1 MTRKTLL
8 NIIIVL
14 GASVFILIK
23 SGIFAPKDELVMLQN
38 NYALCK
44 KPDDKHFAIHRLLS
58 VNEDG
63 GWNRSLEVDP
73 IIVSE
78 PIYDG
83 TIETIT
89 CPDIKDSKEWVV
101 LTAAGEKYLFDCS
114 HGKLLLDG
122 NSFTQYSQ
130 DNTGGSYFNTIVG
143 IYPLSETPGLPTKVE
158 KYYRTGTGNDTFIY
172 RQKGRWGV
180 YNRVVKEHG
189 AYTTPEYIYI
199 QILPAQF
206 DKIRLIRGDGAFHY
220 VAYKNG
226 EWQLFDARGRKREM
240 CTSTTENQHQMNVKT
255 STGHGEGI
263 ITDTYISNIINI
275 PTNSNNQYNSYLRTQ
290 CTYSGDEEAG
300 IIILNN
306 QPNKYKR
313 FFAAWNGD
321 WSIFDFDWDNKRY
334 DFDYNYPSELS
345 L

>member
-1 MTRKTLL
+1 MTRDTLIK
-8 NIIIVL
+8 IIIVI
-14 GASVFILIK
+14 GALVFILIK
-23 SGIFAPKDELVMLQN
+23 SGVFAPKDEIVMLQN

-44 KPDDKHFAIHRLLS
+44 KPNDEHFAIHRILS

-63 GWNRSLEVDP
+63 GQNRSLEVEP
-73 IIVSE
+73 IVVSE
-78 PIYDG
+78 PIFDD
-83 TIETIT
+83 TFETIT
-89 CPDIKDSKEWVV
+89 CPDINDSKNWVV

-114 HGKLLLDG
+114 HGKLQLDG

-130 DNTGGSYFNTIVG
+130 DNIGGSCFITQVG

-172 RQKGRWGV
+172 RKNGKWGV

-189 AYTTPEYIYI
+189 AYTTPEYLYT

-206 DKIRLIRGDGAFHY
+206 DKIRLVRGDGAFHY

-240 CTSTTENQHQMNVKT
+240 CTSTSGNQHQMNVKS
-255 STGHGEGI
+255 STGRGEGI
-263 ITDTYISNIINI
+263 ITDTYISNIIKI

-300 IIILNN
+300 IIKLDNH
-306 QPNKYKR
+306 PDKYQR

-321 WSIFDFDWDNKRY
+321 WSIFDFDWDNCR
-334 DFDYNYPSELS
+334 DGFDYNFPSELS

>member
-1 MTRKTLL
+1 MTRNTLIK
-8 NIIIVL
+8 IIIVI
-14 GASVFILIK
+14 GALVFILIK
-23 SGIFAPKDELVMLQN
+23 SGVFAPKDEIVMLQN

-44 KPDDKHFAIHRLLS
+44 KPNDEHFAIHQILS

-63 GWNRSLEVDP
+63 GLNRSLEVEP
-73 IIVSE
+73 IVVSE
-78 PIYDG
+78 PIFDD
-83 TIETIT
+83 TFETIS
-89 CPDIKDSKEWVV
+89 CPDINDSKNWVV
-101 LTAAGEKYLFDCS
+101 LRAAGEKYLFDCS

-130 DNTGGSYFNTIVG
+130 DNIGGSCFITQVG

-172 RQKGRWGV
+172 RKNGKWGV
-180 YNRVVKEHG
+180 YNRVVKEHR
-189 AYTTPEYIYI
+189 AYTTPEYLYT

-206 DKIRLIRGDGAFHY
+206 DKIRLVRGDGAFHY

-240 CTSTTENQHQMNVKT
+240 CTSTSGNQHQMNVKS
-255 STGHGEGI
+255 STGRGEGI
-263 ITDTYISNIINI
+263 ITDTYISNIIKI

-300 IIILNN
+300 IIKLDNH
-306 QPNKYKR
+306 PDKYQR

-321 WSIFDFDWDNKRY
+321 WSIFDFDWDNSR
-334 DFDYNYPSELS
+334 DGFDYNFPSELS

>member
-1 MTRKTLL
+1 MTRDTLIK
-8 NIIIVL
+8 IIIVI
-14 GASVFILIK
+14 GALVFILIK
-23 SGIFAPKDELVMLQN
+23 SGVFAPKDEIVMLQN

-44 KPDDKHFAIHRLLS
+44 KPNDEHFAIHQILS

-63 GWNRSLEVDP
+63 GLNRSLEVEP
-73 IIVSE
+73 IVVSE
-78 PIYDG
+78 PIFDD
-83 TIETIT
+83 TFETIT
-89 CPDIKDSKEWVV
+89 CPDINDSKNWVV

-130 DNTGGSYFNTIVG
+130 DNIGGSCFITQVG

-172 RQKGRWGV
+172 RKNGKWGV

-189 AYTTPEYIYI
+189 AYTTPEYLYT

-206 DKIRLIRGDGAFHY
+206 DKIRLVRGDGAFHY

-240 CTSTTENQHQMNVKT
+240 CTSTSGNQHQMNVKS
-255 STGHGEGI
+255 STGRGEGI
-263 ITDTYISNIINI
+263 ITDTYISNIIKI

-300 IIILNN
+300 IIKLDNH
-306 QPNKYKR
+306 PDKYQR

-321 WSIFDFDWDNKRY
+321 WSIFDFDWDNCR
-334 DFDYNYPSELS
+334 DGFDYNFPSELS

>member
-1 MTRKTLL
+1 MTRDTLIK
-8 NIIIVL
+8 IIIVI
-14 GASVFILIK
+14 GALVFILIK
-23 SGIFAPKDELVMLQN
+23 SGVFAPKDEIVMLQN

-44 KPDDKHFAIHRLLS
+44 KPNDEHFAIHRILS

-63 GWNRSLEVDP
+63 GQNRSLEVEP
-73 IIVSE
+73 IVVSE
-78 PIYDG
+78 PIFDD
-83 TIETIT
+83 TFETIT
-89 CPDIKDSKEWVV
+89 CPDINDSKNWVV

-114 HGKLLLDG
+114 HGKLQLDG

-130 DNTGGSYFNTIVG
+130 DNIGGSCFITQVG

-172 RQKGRWGV
+172 RKNGKWGV

-189 AYTTPEYIYI
+189 AYTTPEYLYT

-206 DKIRLIRGDGAFHY
+206 DKIRLVRGDGAFHY

-240 CTSTTENQHQMNVKT
+240 CTSTSGNQHQMNVKS
-255 STGHGEGI
+255 STGRGEGI
-263 ITDTYISNIINI
+263 ITDTYISNIIKI

-300 IIILNN
+300 IIKLDNH
-306 QPNKYKR
+306 PDKYQR

-321 WSIFDFDWDNKRY
+321 WSIFDFDWDNCR
-334 DFDYNYPSELS
+334 DGFDCNFPSELS

>member
-1 MTRKTLL
+1 MTRDTLIK
-8 NIIIVL
+8 IIIVI
-14 GASVFILIK
+14 GALVFILIK
-23 SGIFAPKDELVMLQN
+23 SGVFAPKDEIVMLQN

-44 KPDDKHFAIHRLLS
+44 KPNDEHFAIHQILS

-63 GWNRSLEVDP
+63 GLNRSLEVEP
-73 IIVSE
+73 IVVSE
-78 PIYDG
+78 PIFDD
-83 TIETIT
+83 TFETIT
-89 CPDIKDSKEWVV
+89 CPDINDSKNWVV
-101 LTAAGEKYLFDCS
+101 LRAAGEKYLFDCS

-130 DNTGGSYFNTIVG
+130 DNIGGSCFITQVG

-172 RQKGRWGV
+172 RKNGKWGV

-189 AYTTPEYIYI
+189 AYTTPEYLYT

-206 DKIRLIRGDGAFHY
+206 DKIRLVRGDGAFHY

-240 CTSTTENQHQMNVKT
+240 CTSTSGNQHQMNVKS
-255 STGHGEGI
+255 STGRGEGI
-263 ITDTYISNIINI
+263 ITDTYISNIIKI

-300 IIILNN
+300 IIKLDNH
-306 QPNKYKR
+306 PNKYQR

-321 WSIFDFDWDNKRY
+321 WSIFDFDWDNCR
-334 DFDYNYPSELS
+334 DGFDYNFPSELS

>member
-1 MTRKTLL
+1 MTRNTLIR
-8 NIIIVL
+8 IIIVI
-14 GASVFILIK
+14 GALVFILIK
-23 SGIFAPKDELVMLQN
+23 SGVFAPKDEIVMLQN

-44 KPDDKHFAIHRLLS
+44 KPNDELFAIHRILS

-63 GWNRSLEVDP
+63 GLNRSLEVEP
-73 IIVSE
+73 IVVSE
-78 PIYDG
+78 PIFDD
-83 TIETIT
+83 TFETIT
-89 CPDIKDSKEWVV
+89 CPDINDSKNWVV
-101 LTAAGEKYLFDCS
+101 LRAAGEKYLFDCS

-130 DNTGGSYFNTIVG
+130 DNIGGSCFITQVG

-172 RQKGRWGV
+172 RKNGKWGV
-180 YNRVVKEHG
+180 YNRVVKEHR
-189 AYTTPEYIYI
+189 AYTTPEYLYI

-206 DKIRLIRGDGAFHY
+206 DKIRLVRGDGAFHY

-240 CTSTTENQHQMNVKT
+240 CTSTSGNQHQMNVKS
-255 STGHGEGI
+255 STGRGEGI
-263 ITDTYISNIINI
+263 ITDTYISNIIKI

-300 IIILNN
+300 IIKLDNH
-306 QPNKYKR
+306 PNKYQR

-321 WSIFDFDWDNKRY
+321 WSIFDFDWDNSS
-334 DFDYNYPSELS
+334 DGFDYNFPSELS

>member
-1 MTRKTLL
+1 MTRNTLIK
-8 NIIIVL
+8 IIIVI
-14 GASVFILIK
+14 GALVFILIK
-23 SGIFAPKDELVMLQN
+23 SGVFAPKDEIVMLQN

-44 KPDDKHFAIHRLLS
+44 KPNDELFAIHRILS

-63 GWNRSLEVDP
+63 GLNRSLEVEP
-73 IIVSE
+73 IVVSE
-78 PIYDG
+78 PIFDD
-83 TIETIT
+83 TFETIT
-89 CPDIKDSKEWVV
+89 CPDINDSKNWVV

-130 DNTGGSYFNTIVG
+130 DNIGGSCFITQVG

-172 RQKGRWGV
+172 RKNGKWGV
-180 YNRVVKEHG
+180 YNRVVKEHR
-189 AYTTPEYIYI
+189 AYTTPEYLYI
-199 QILPAQF
+199 QILPAQC
-206 DKIRLIRGDGAFHY
+206 DKIRLVRGDGAFHY

-240 CTSTTENQHQMNVKT
+240 CTSTSGNQHQMNVKS
-255 STGHGEGI
+255 STGRGEGI
-263 ITDTYISNIINI
+263 ITDTYISNIIKI

-300 IIILNN
+300 IIKLDNH
-306 QPNKYKR
+306 PDKYQR

-321 WSIFDFDWDNKRY
+321 WSIFDFDWDNCR
-334 DFDYNYPSELS
+334 DGFDYNFPSELS

>member
-1 MTRKTLL
+1 MTRNTLIK
-8 NIIIVL
+8 IIIVI
-14 GASVFILIK
+14 GALVFILIK
-23 SGIFAPKDELVMLQN
+23 SGVFTPKDEIVMLQN

-44 KPDDKHFAIHRLLS
+44 KPNDEHFAIHRILS

-63 GWNRSLEVDP
+63 GLNRSLEVEP
-73 IIVSE
+73 IVVSE
-78 PIYDG
+78 PIFDD
-83 TIETIT
+83 TFETIS
-89 CPDIKDSKEWVV
+89 CPDINDSKNWVV

-130 DNTGGSYFNTIVG
+130 DNIGGSCFITQVG

-172 RQKGRWGV
+172 RKNGKWGV

-189 AYTTPEYIYI
+189 AYTTPEYLYI

-206 DKIRLIRGDGAFHY
+206 DKIRLVRGDGAFHY

-240 CTSTTENQHQMNVKT
+240 CTSTSGNQHQMNVKS
-255 STGHGEGI
+255 STGRGEGI
-263 ITDTYISNIINI
+263 ITDTYISNIIKI
-275 PTNSNNQYNSYLRTQ
+275 PTNSNNQYNSYLHTQ

-300 IIILNN
+300 IIKLDNH
-306 QPNKYKR
+306 PDKYQR

-321 WSIFDFDWDNKRY
+321 WSIFDFDWDNSR
-334 DFDYNYPSELS
+334 DGFDYNFPSELS

>member
-1 MTRKTLL
+1 MTRDTLIK
-8 NIIIVL
+8 IIIVI
-14 GASVFILIK
+14 GALVFILIK
-23 SGIFAPKDELVMLQN
+23 SGVFAPKDEIVMLQN
-38 NYALCK
+38 KYALCK
-44 KPDDKHFAIHRLLS
+44 KPNDEHFAIHQILS

-63 GWNRSLEVDP
+63 GLNRSLEVEP
-73 IIVSE
+73 IVVSE
-78 PIYDG
+78 PIFDD
-83 TIETIT
+83 TFETIT
-89 CPDIKDSKEWVV
+89 CPDINDSKNWVV
-101 LTAAGEKYLFDCS
+101 LRAAGEKYLFDCS

-130 DNTGGSYFNTIVG
+130 DNIGGSCFITQVG

-172 RQKGRWGV
+172 RKNGKWGV
-180 YNRVVKEHG
+180 YNRVVKEHR
-189 AYTTPEYIYI
+189 AYTTPEYLYI

-206 DKIRLIRGDGAFHY
+206 DKIRLVRGDGAFHY

-240 CTSTTENQHQMNVKT
+240 CTSTSGNQYQMNVKS
-255 STGHGEGI
+255 STGRGEGI
-263 ITDTYISNIINI
+263 ITDTYISNIIKI

-300 IIILNN
+300 IIKLDNH
-306 QPNKYKR
+306 PDKYQR

-321 WSIFDFDWDNKRY
+321 WSIFDFDWDNCR
-334 DFDYNYPSELS
+334 DGFDYNFPSELS